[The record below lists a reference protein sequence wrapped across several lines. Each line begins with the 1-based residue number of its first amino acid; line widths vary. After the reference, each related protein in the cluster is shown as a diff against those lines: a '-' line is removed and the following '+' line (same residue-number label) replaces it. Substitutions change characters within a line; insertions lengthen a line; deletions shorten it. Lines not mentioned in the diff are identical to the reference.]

1 MNYSDPDRKIESR
14 YTEILSSRSGF
25 FDMAIAVKR
34 ELPKLFC
41 TVLREFKADGM
52 TPIWEVNKTLQN
64 RLENLLEKQ
73 PALVTEDECTVRW
86 IDIYRDQQCTK
97 PQTKLVESFLCYYLQ
112 QIAYQVAN
120 KTYNSAVVGMSRAE
134 TGTYKKD
141 ELFAIANAKIPKVI
155 QNFNPNTVTEFTS
168 GSGSRL
174 GAYAYQVFRNAIR
187 AAISLQQIDR
197 LSDWG
202 LLVYGVSPSYLIKA
216 LREQGMEDAEISYH
230 RAVLCSFQQVHRLA
244 TTTSQSHHANIPGSL
259 QREWKRSSRL
269 PQPGEDQIQKMITCY
284 TRLRQDRP
292 QYRTLPPLTQDDSNL
307 ILQSLRYCA
316 KAVRTAKQEPHLLSL
331 NKPLKHEGSEL
342 GDLIPDS
349 QTNSPLVTVAQ
360 EEFLSV
366 LRHQVADISPQWQR
380 AMQLIYGKGLTQAA
394 VASECQVDQCTVS
407 RWQNG
412 NRGKGGWLRTI
423 QEKLVTYYEPALLLT
438 PELLNQTTGVEAL
451 EYYLE
456 LLYNCN

>member
-1 MNYSDPDRKIESR
+1 
-14 YTEILSSRSGF
+14 
-25 FDMAIAVKR
+25 MAIAVKR

-41 TVLREFKADGM
+41 TVLREFKADGV
-52 TPIWEVNKTLQN
+52 TPIWEVNRTLQN

-73 PALVTEDECTVRW
+73 PSLVTEDECTVRW
-86 IDIYRDQQCTK
+86 IDIYRDRECTK

-120 KTYNSAVVGMSRAE
+120 KTYNSAVVGMSRTE

-155 QNFNPNTVTEFTS
+155 QNFNPNTIAEFTS
-168 GSGSRL
+168 DSGSRL

-202 LLVYGVSPSYLIKA
+202 LLVYGVSPSYLAKA
-216 LREQGMEDAEISYH
+216 LQEQGMEDVEIKYH
-230 RAVLCSFQQVHRLA
+230 RAVLHSFQQVHRISSA
-244 TTTSQSHHANIPGSL
+244 AASFSSRSNPGSPEI
-259 QREWKRSSRL
+259 EWKRSSRL
-269 PQPGEDQIQKMITCY
+269 PEPDESQIQRMIATY
-284 TRLRQDRP
+284 NKLRQDRP
-292 QYRTLPPLTQDDSNL
+292 QYRDLPPLADTDSNL
-307 ILQSLRYCA
+307 VLQSLRYCA
-316 KAVRTAKQEPHLLSL
+316 KAVRTAKQEPQLLSL
-331 NKPLKHEGSEL
+331 NKPLKNEDSEL
-342 GDLIPDS
+342 GDLIPDL
-349 QTNSPLVTVAQ
+349 QTNSPLVAVAQ
-360 EEFLSV
+360 EEFLAV
-366 LRHQVADISPQWQR
+366 LRRQLTDISPQWQT
-380 AMQLIYGKGLTQAA
+380 AMKLIYGKGLTQAA

-423 QEKLVTYYEPALLLT
+423 QEKLVTHYEPTLLLT
-438 PELLNQTTGVEAL
+438 PELLNQTTGIEAL

-456 LLYNCN
+456 LIYSLN

>member
-230 RAVLCSFQQVHRLA
+230 RAVLCYIGEVYMMKNDPANAEKYLTKGLIYLRKNKRDYSYLI
-244 TTTSQSHHANIPGSL
+244 QSHNLANFYGMNGDFDKAFKLDNEGIIISDGLKSEKMKTKFL
-259 QREWKRSSRL
+259 NNKANCFMYSGQLDSAKVYFDRS
-269 PQPGEDQIQKMITCY
+269 MIID
-284 TRLRQDRP
+284 LKVK
-292 QYRTLPPLTQDDSNL
+292 DSMHIADTYAN
-307 ILQSLRYCA
+307 Y
-316 KAVRTAKQEPHLLSL
+316 
-331 NKPLKHEGSEL
+331 
-342 GDLIPDS
+342 
-349 QTNSPLVTVAQ
+349 AQ
-360 EEFLSV
+360 L
-366 LRHQVADISPQWQR
+366 DKI
-380 AMQLIYGKGLTQAA
+380 
-394 VASECQVDQCTVS
+394 
-407 RWQNG
+407 
-412 NRGKGGWLRTI
+412 
-423 QEKLVTYYEPALLLT
+423 
-438 PELLNQTTGVEAL
+438 
-451 EYYLE
+451 
-456 LLYNCN
+456 